1 MDLIQLWLKNK
12 NLQEKEYQ
20 IEGIKWCL
28 NNETSGFQID
38 EKNIKGGLVADEM
51 GLGKTITMLS
61 LIIGNPKSLT
71 LIVLPK
77 ALLIQW
83 EKIILALADQEAYI
97 YHGTNAKKSL
107 QEIATNY
114 TIIVTTYGMI
124 ATNKNNKKNNN
135 EKENELHKQKWDRV
149 IYDEAH
155 HLRNKKTAIYKGAYI
170 LTQNS
175 EINWLV
181 TGTPIQNQKN
191 DFYSLCDIIGIPQ
204 SFYKKS
210 ENLKELAKNFL
221 MKRTKEQVNIEMPK
235 INTKKIDVEWENSDE
250 KELSQFIHQN
260 LGFSNLVTRN
270 NMRFNIPIP
279 ERKLPLLV
287 KARQSCIMASMVKDA
302 NITNNDSSKLSKL
315 VETITTS
322 PQDKKKIIFCHYRA
336 EIDEIFKLLSA
347 QNYKTAFIDGRTKNN
362 ERLSILN
369 NTENIDI
376 LILQIQTGCEGL
388 NLQMF
393 SEVYFVSPHWNPSIE
408 EQAVAR
414 CHRIGQTQEVNVY
427 RFIMGAHEPKQK
439 SQSLEMHT
447 KEVQKRKLKI
457 ASDLN

>member
-1 MDLIQLWLKNK
+1 MEAINLWLKNK
-12 NLQEKEYQ
+12 NLEEKEYQ

-38 EKNIKGGLVADEM
+38 DKTVKGGLVADEM

-61 LIIGNPKSLT
+61 LIIGNLKPLT

-77 ALLIQW
+77 ALLNQW
-83 EKIILALADQEAYI
+83 EKIILTLTDQEPYI
-97 YHGTNAKKSL
+97 YHGTNTKKSI
-107 QEIATNY
+107 QEITTNHS
-114 TIIVTTYGMI
+114 IIVTTYGMI
-124 ATNKNNKKNNN
+124 ATSDKR
-135 EKENELHKQKWDRV
+135 ENELYKQKWDRI

-191 DFYSLCDIIGIPQ
+191 DFYSLCDIIGIPKT
-204 SFYKKS
+204 FYQKS
-210 ENLKELAKNFL
+210 ENLKEIAKNFL
-221 MKRTKEQVNIEMPK
+221 MKRTKEQVKIEMPK
-235 INTKKIDVEWENSDE
+235 INTKKIDVEWENDDE

-260 LGFSNLVTRN
+260 LNFSNLVTRN

-302 NITNNDSSKLSKL
+302 NITTNDSSKLSKL
-315 VETITTS
+315 IETIIAS
-322 PQDKKKIIFCHYRA
+322 PQDKKKLIFCHYRA
-336 EIDEIFKLLSA
+336 EIDEIFKLLSG

-457 ASDLN
+457 ASELN

>member
-1 MDLIQLWLKNK
+1 MEAIHLWLKNK
-12 NLQEKEYQ
+12 NLEEKRYQ

-38 EKNIKGGLVADEM
+38 DKTVNGGLVADEM

-61 LIIGNPKSLT
+61 LVIGNPKALT

-77 ALLIQW
+77 ALLNQW
-83 EKIILALADQEAYI
+83 EKIILTLTDQEPYI
-97 YHGTNAKKSL
+97 YHGTNTKKSL
-107 QEIATNY
+107 QEITTNHS
-114 TIIVTTYGMI
+114 IIVTTYGMI
-124 ATNKNNKKNNN
+124 ATN
-135 EKENELHKQKWDRV
+135 EKRENELYKQKWDRV

-191 DFYSLCDIIGIPQ
+191 DFYSLCDIIGIPKT
-204 SFYKKS
+204 FYQKT
-210 ENLKELAKNFL
+210 ENLKEIAKNFL
-221 MKRTKEQVNIEMPK
+221 MKRTMPK
-235 INTKKIDVEWENSDE
+235 INTKKIDVEWENNDE

-260 LGFSNLVTRN
+260 LNFSNLVTRN

-287 KARQSCIMASMVKDA
+287 KARQSC
-302 NITNNDSSKLSKL
+302 LSKL
-315 VETITTS
+315 IETIIAS

-336 EIDEIFKLLSA
+336 EIDEIFKLLSG

-414 CHRIGQTQEVNVY
+414 CHRIGQTQQVNVY

-457 ASDLN
+457 ASELK

>member
-1 MDLIQLWLKNK
+1 MDSIHLWLKNK
-12 NLQEKEYQ
+12 NLQKKEYQ

-28 NNETSGFQID
+28 NNEISGFQID

-83 EKIILALADQEAYI
+83 EKIILALTDQEAYI

-204 SFYKKS
+204 SFYKKT

-221 MKRTKEQVNIEMPK
+221 MKRTKEQVKIEMPK

-260 LGFSNLVTRN
+260 LNFSNLVTRN

-457 ASDLN
+457 ASELN